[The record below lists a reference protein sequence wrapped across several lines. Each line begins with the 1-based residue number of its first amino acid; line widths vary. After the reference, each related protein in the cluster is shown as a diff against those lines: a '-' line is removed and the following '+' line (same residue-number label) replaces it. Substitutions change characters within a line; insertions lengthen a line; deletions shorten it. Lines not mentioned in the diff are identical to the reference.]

1 MLYTPNKQLQ
11 GFQALKLHSTK
22 GKDTTKFLQLGL
34 QQRTNQKLDSCIL
47 PFQQR
52 RSGPSE
58 NLNYKILPKVSTK
71 T

>member
-34 QQRTNQKLDSCIL
+34 QTTKNKSKVGQRAAYFHSNKGDLGL
-47 PFQQR
+47 A
-52 RSGPSE
+52 
-58 NLNYKILPKVSTK
+58 KI
-71 T
+71 